1 MFRRFDPRVLIAVAC
16 ALVVVMALVV
26 IQSRLNRPR
35 IITPAVAIATGSPIV
50 ASTSSIAD
58 TGADPSAKREGTC
71 ANSSV
76 VDLNSAS
83 AAELE
88 ALPGIGPVMA
98 QRILD
103 WRSANGRFSHVR
115 ELREIQG
122 VGEKT
127 FRRLEPLVRV

>member
-1 MFRRFDPRVLIAVAC
+1 MFRRFDPRALVAVAC
-16 ALVVVMALVV
+16 ALGLVV
-26 IQSRLNRPR
+26 AIVIIQSRLNRPR
-35 IITPAVAIATGSPIV
+35 IITPAVAIDAGNPALSAAPMPITQETASPKRD
-50 ASTSSIAD
+50 STCSS
-58 TGADPSAKREGTC
+58 
-71 ANSSV
+71 SST

-98 QRILD
+98 QRILA

>member
-1 MFRRFDPRVLIAVAC
+1 MFRRFDPRVLTAVAC
-16 ALVVVMALVV
+16 ALAVVMVLVV
-26 IQSRLNRPR
+26 IQARLNRPR
-35 IITPAVAIATGSPIV
+35 IITPAVAMATGSPIV
-50 ASTSSIAD
+50 ASAS
-58 TGADPSAKREGTC
+58 PSADSEIGPSPKRGSTC
-71 ANSSV
+71 SNSAV